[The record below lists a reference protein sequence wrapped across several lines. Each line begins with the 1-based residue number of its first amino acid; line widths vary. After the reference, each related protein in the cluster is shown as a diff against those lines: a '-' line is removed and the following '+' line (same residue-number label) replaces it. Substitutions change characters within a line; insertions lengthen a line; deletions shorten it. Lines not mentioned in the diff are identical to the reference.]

1 VVKEGQVL
9 FELDRKP
16 FVAQL
21 DAAKGE
27 VLSQQARFSTAK
39 SNLER
44 IKPLAEQDALSKSD
58 LDRAQGEFDA
68 SRAAVFSAEA
78 KQREA
83 ELNLGYTTVR
93 SPVTGVASRA
103 LQRQGSYINATA
115 DSSQL
120 TYVAALDPMWVNFSV
135 SQNQMSRI
143 RSEIAAGRVVLPKG
157 EKLQVTLLMTD
168 GTPYPEKGRIDFA
181 DPSFSPD
188 TGSFLVRAEVSN
200 HDRTLRPGMFV
211 NARVEG
217 LMRPDALVVPQLAV
231 QQGAKGHVVYVV
243 RDDSVAELRPVIVG
257 DYYGEKGIV
266 VLEGLKA
273 GERIV
278 TDGMLKV
285 VPGNPV
291 TISK

>member
-1 VVKEGQVL
+1 ML

-16 FVAQL
+16 FQAQL

-27 VLSQQARFSTAK
+27 VLSQKARFATAR

-44 IKPLAEQDALSKSD
+44 IKPLAEEDALSKAD

-68 SRAAVFSAEA
+68 ARAAVFSAQA
-78 KQREA
+78 KAREA
-83 ELNLGYTTVR
+83 ELTLGYTVIR
-93 SPVTGVASRA
+93 SPVTGVAGRA

-115 DSSQL
+115 DSAQL

-143 RSEIAAGRVVLPKG
+143 RSDVAAGRVVLAKG
-157 EKLQVTLLMTD
+157 EKLRVTLVLPD
-168 GTPYPEKGRIDFA
+168 GSAYPETGRVDFA

-188 TGSFLVRAEVSN
+188 TGSFLVRAEIPN
-200 HDRTLRPGMFV
+200 GDRALRPGMFV

-217 LMRPDALVVPQLAV
+217 LMRPDAVVVPQLAV

-243 RDDSVAELRPVIVG
+243 RQDNVAELRPVVVG
-257 DYYGEKGIV
+257 DYYGEKDIV

-278 TDGMLKV
+278 TDGVLKV

-291 TISK
+291 SISK

>member
-1 VVKEGQVL
+1 VYA
-9 FELDRKP
+9 
-16 FVAQL
+16 AQ
-21 DAAKGE
+21 AK
-27 VLSQQARFSTAK
+27 L
-39 SNLER
+39 
-44 IKPLAEQDALSKSD
+44 
-58 LDRAQGEFDA
+58 
-68 SRAAVFSAEA
+68 
-78 KQREA
+78 REA
-83 ELNLGYTTVR
+83 ELNLGYTVIR

-115 DSSQL
+115 DSAQL

-243 RDDSVAELRPVIVG
+243 RDDSVAELRPVLVG